1 MQKCVN
7 REEKRT
13 KNPLAAFAFA
23 PKINFETQ
31 NPGEKIVLLLR
42 RHFITNIKWI
52 LAVAILAILP
62 LYWSKISELL
72 KIQSL
77 KFEFLD
83 FPSFLLFTFYFLLIF
98 GFALTSFLKWYF
110 AVFLVTNKRVMDVDL
125 IGFLYRNVS
134 EAQLEEIQDVSH
146 TQGGLWQ
153 ILFDYGGVYVQ
164 TAGVKQNIEILK
176 VPHPGKVHDVIT
188 DLQART
194 DGRR

>member
-1 MQKCVN
+1 MTTTSH
-7 REEKRT
+7 T

-23 PKINFETQ
+23 PKVYFETQ

-52 LAVAILAILP
+52 AAIAILAILP
-62 LYWSKISELL
+62 LFRSQISEFLKVSGFDIRISNFGLNVYLL
-72 KIQSL
+72 YIIYY
-77 KFEFLD
+77 
-83 FPSFLLFTFYFLLIF
+83 LFIL
-98 GFALTSFLKWYF
+98 GFALLNFLKWYF
-110 AVFLVTNKRVMDVDL
+110 AVFLVTNRRVMDVDL

-164 TAGVKQNIEILK
+164 TAGIKQNIEILK
-176 VPHPGKVHDVIT
+176 VPHPGKVHDIIT
-188 DLQART
+188 DLQAEA